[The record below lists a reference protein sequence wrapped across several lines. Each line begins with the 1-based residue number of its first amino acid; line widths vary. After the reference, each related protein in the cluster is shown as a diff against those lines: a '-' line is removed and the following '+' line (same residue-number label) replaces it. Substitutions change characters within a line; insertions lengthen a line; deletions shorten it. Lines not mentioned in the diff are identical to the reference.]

1 MRFNSASKQQCFDM
15 DYNIDTIYEGTEG
28 GSLTAMPRDGLRPGN
43 PISTTLIVMDANG
56 KKGERRRRGREIE
69 SLYI

>member
-43 PISTTLIVMDANG
+43 PISTALIVMDANG